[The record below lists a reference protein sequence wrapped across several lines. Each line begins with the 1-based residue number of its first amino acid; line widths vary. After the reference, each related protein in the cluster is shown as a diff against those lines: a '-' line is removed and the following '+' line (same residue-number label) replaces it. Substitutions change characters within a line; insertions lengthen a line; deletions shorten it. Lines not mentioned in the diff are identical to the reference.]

1 MKKSTRFIE
10 NEEVDDV
17 SSFQEECTA
26 ECGSL
31 VSYCTGHMPNLV
43 CQLNFVAFLAVIFF
57 AIFTGIFIPVSCLF
71 CWVSGGCRR
80 SKSRRLSFFQN
91 LSSRRRSRSRRGT
104 GNDEERSS
112 LYPSSPP
119 TLQIPAAQK
128 CRQPSSFSL
137 PAVSH
142 DVILEESESS
152 DHEWKKA
159 KRCRKITFDLSMT
172 HRDSDLSHL

>member
-1 MKKSTRFIE
+1 MDT
-10 NEEVDDV
+10 VYPV
-17 SSFQEECTA
+17 YSSLEECTA

-71 CWVSGGCRR
+71 CWVNGGCRR
-80 SKSRRLSFFQN
+80 SKTRRMSFFSS

-119 TLQIPAAQK
+119 TLQIPAPK

-142 DVILEESESS
+142 DVIIEESESS

-172 HRDSDLSHL
+172 HRDNELSHL

>member
-1 MKKSTRFIE
+1 MDA
-10 NEEVDDV
+10 VYPV
-17 SSFQEECTA
+17 YSSLEECTS

-71 CWVSGGCRR
+71 CWASGGCRR
-80 SKSRRLSFFQN
+80 SKSRRLSFFQSF
-91 LSSRRRSRSRRGT
+91 SSRRRSRSRRGT

-119 TLQIPAAQK
+119 TLQIPAPK

-152 DHEWKKA
+152 EHEWKKA
-159 KRCRKITFDLSMT
+159 KRCRKITFDLSMH
-172 HRDSDLSHL
+172 HRDNELSHL

>member
-1 MKKSTRFIE
+1 MDMDTAYP
-10 NEEVDDV
+10 VY
-17 SSFQEECTA
+17 SSMEECTA

-31 VSYCTGHMPNLV
+31 VSYCIGHMPNLV

-80 SKSRRLSFFQN
+80 SKSRRMSFFAT
-91 LSSRRRSRSRRGT
+91 LSSRQNRSRRGT

-119 TLQIPAAQK
+119 TLQIPASTK

-152 DHEWKKA
+152 DHEWRKA

-172 HRDSDLSHL
+172 RRDNDLSQL

>member
-1 MKKSTRFIE
+1 MSIDAIYP
-10 NEEVDDV
+10 VY
-17 SSFQEECTA
+17 SSLEECTA

-31 VSYCTGHMPNLV
+31 VSYCTGHLPNLV
-43 CQLNFVAFLAVIFF
+43 CQLNFFAFLAVIFF

-71 CWVSGGCRR
+71 CWVTGGCRK
-80 SKSRRLSFFQN
+80 SKSSRL
-91 LSSRRRSRSRRGT
+91 LSPFAFLSKRRRSRRREI

-119 TLQIPAAQK
+119 TLQIPAPK

-152 DHEWKKA
+152 DHNWKHE

-172 HRDSDLSHL
+172 HRDNEFSQL